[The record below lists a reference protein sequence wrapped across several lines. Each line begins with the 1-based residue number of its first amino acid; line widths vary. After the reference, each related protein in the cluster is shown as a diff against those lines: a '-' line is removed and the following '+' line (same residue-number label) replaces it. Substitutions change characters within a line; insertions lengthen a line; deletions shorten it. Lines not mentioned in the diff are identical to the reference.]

1 MERFQYVITE
11 NRAGLIE
18 LQESG
23 QFIARRKTLEDI
35 LFLIGD
41 QENCDITL
49 NLPNR
54 PKVTF
59 SGGVGVLTADIVSDI
74 LNRPLAR
81 QATRSSQGSIT
92 DMILRSMEDTNVL
105 N

>member
-1 MERFQYVITE
+1 MERFQYIITQ
-11 NRAGLIE
+11 NGAGLIE
-18 LQESG
+18 LRESG
-23 QFIARRKTLEDI
+23 QFVARRKTLEDV

-41 QENCDITL
+41 QEDCDITL

-59 SGGVGVLTADIVSDI
+59 SGGEGVITADLVTDI

-81 QATRSSQGSIT
+81 QVTRSSQGSIT

-105 N
+105 H